1 MKYAVLRQDGITEV
15 REDSHPLQDGA
26 IVLTDEQYDKL
37 ISGLYIL
44 QNGQIVANPNPQN
57 KIGA

>member
-1 MKYAVLRQDGITEV
+1 MKYATLRTDGATEV
-15 REDSHPLQDGA
+15 REDNNPLPESA
-26 IVLTDEQYDKL
+26 IVLTDEQYDQL